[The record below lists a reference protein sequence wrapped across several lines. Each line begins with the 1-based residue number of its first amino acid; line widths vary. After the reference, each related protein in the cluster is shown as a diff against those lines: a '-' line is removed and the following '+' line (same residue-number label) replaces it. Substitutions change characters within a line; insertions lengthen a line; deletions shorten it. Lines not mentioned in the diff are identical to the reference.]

1 MYELNQNQINLIVG
15 YKINELISVVGI
27 TPTELA
33 AATKLDLN
41 SLEAFLSGG
50 RKLSSAETQKIV
62 DVLKAEISD
71 IFAFSN
77 HRQRHPDINGYAT
90 GTPASCINRQT
101 KALPDVFRQGLF
113 SSVLHVSH
121 IHRHHL

>member
-77 HRQRHPDINGYAT
+77 GKGIPILTVMPPPTNWNPCQLY
-90 GTPASCINRQT
+90 
-101 KALPDVFRQGLF
+101 K
-113 SSVLHVSH
+113 
-121 IHRHHL
+121 

>member
-50 RKLSSAETQKIV
+50 SFLLPKRRK
-62 DVLKAEISD
+62 
-71 IFAFSN
+71 
-77 HRQRHPDINGYAT
+77 
-90 GTPASCINRQT
+90 
-101 KALPDVFRQGLF
+101 
-113 SSVLHVSH
+113 
-121 IHRHHL
+121 

>member
-90 GTPASCINRQT
+90 ANELEP
-101 KALPDVFRQGLF
+101 LPV
-113 SSVLHVSH
+113 V
-121 IHRHHL
+121 